1 MSEATASQEPS
12 MEEILASIRRIISE
26 EGQEQ
31 PGGDAL
37 APLAAPME
45 VAPKPQPPR
54 PAPQPVPQ
62 PMPAIAEEDDDDE
75 LVLTEVVTA
84 SADVMQ
90 NNVVPLKPE
99 ARFEPEPDAFAAAK
113 FETEPGIDLIASQ
126 QSGGEEIEDDI
137 ELALDEP
144 VAADDLTPGGSPVEP
159 MRIDPIPEAVQV
171 EPVRAEANKK
181 AEKPAPE
188 ARGWAEPQPTPTA
201 SRKADEFTRMTEEIP
216 DLVAPEVANAATAS
230 FAQLLQPSRRPADT
244 QDRPTGDGLLVE
256 TLVRLAVEPML
267 KAWLDT
273 HLEPIVERIVR
284 REVERMAR
292 KAELS

>member
-37 APLAAPME
+37 APLVTPME
-45 VAPKPQPPR
+45 AAAPKPQPPK

-62 PMPAIAEEDDDDE
+62 PAPAITEEDDDDDE

-84 SADVMQ
+84 SADMAQ

-99 ARFEPEPDAFAAAK
+99 ARIEPEPDIFAEAK
-113 FETEPGIDLIASQ
+113 IEAEPSIDLMADE
-126 QSGGEEIEDDI
+126 QSDDDDI

-144 VAADDLTPGGSPVEP
+144 AMAESFTPGGSPVEP
-159 MRIDPIPEAVQV
+159 MRAEPMPEI
-171 EPVRAEANKK
+171 EPVRAEANK
-181 AEKPAPE
+181 AEKPAAE
-188 ARGWAEPQPTPTA
+188 VRGWAEPQPPRTA

-230 FAQLLQPSRRPADT
+230 FAQLLRRPAEA
-244 QDRPTGDGLLVE
+244 QDRPAGDGLLVE
-256 TLVRLAVEPML
+256 TLVRMAVEPML
-267 KAWLDT
+267 KAWLDAN
-273 HLEPIVERIVR
+273 LEPIVERIVR